1 MKNRMKFMNSY
12 LLALKSGF
20 GFLSTIPV
28 GISME
33 GIEKLMEKIYFYPVV
48 GAVLGLLIGAVAYL
62 GQAIF
67 PVSILAALIMVIIYY
82 LTGFNHLDG
91 ATDIGDGFM
100 AHGSVEKK
108 IKALK
113 DTSIGTGGVAF
124 CILLLLTLYGSI
136 VAVLEESG
144 AGQVSN
150 LSQGQ
155 GSGLT
160 FVLFASLFIAEVS
173 AKQAMLTIAAFG
185 KPIPP
190 PKGQLYPGLGAMT
203 INGAT
208 RKNFLIGFTFGA
220 VVCFLSFKFLGLG
233 FLGLLPYLAA
243 CISSLVLLNRSY
255 AHFGGLNGDGIG
267 TANEIGRVIALISIA
282 IILKL
287 INGQLGGF
295 EWTLL

>member
-1 MKNRMKFMNSY
+1 MNSY
-12 LLALKSGF
+12 LLAFKSGF

-33 GIEKLMEKIYFYPVV
+33 GIEELMKKIYFYPVV
-48 GAVLGLLIGAVAYL
+48 GAVLGLLIGAAAYI
-62 GQAIF
+62 GQVIF
-67 PVSILAALIMVIIYY
+67 PVSILAALIMVVIYY

-100 AHGSVEKK
+100 AHGSLEKK

-113 DTSIGTGGVAF
+113 DTNLGTGGVAF
-124 CILLLLTLYGSI
+124 CILLLLTLYGSL

-144 AGQVSN
+144 TGQ
-150 LSQGQ
+150 LSTSSQ

-173 AKQAMLTIAAFG
+173 AKQSMLTIAAFG

-203 INGAT
+203 MNGAT

-220 VVCFLSFKFLGLG
+220 VVCFLSFSFLGFGL
-233 FLGLLPYLAA
+233 LGLFPYLAA
-243 CISSLVLLNRSY
+243 CLSSLVLLNRSY

-287 INGQLGGF
+287 IINGQLGGF